1 LQSQYLLHLSV
12 ASISFVSF
20 MPHSISSRL
29 SALAGNRTLRRVA
42 VAAVGAVVLYGAF
55 GFFVVPGIVRSQT
68 EKLVADKLHRQTTV
82 GAVAFNPF
90 TLALTLRDVKL
101 HEPNSESVF
110 VSFDTLYVDLSSMS
124 VLRLAPVIRELR
136 LVAPYVHLARTAAN
150 RYNIDDIVE
159 LISNQ
164 PPSPEPAR
172 FSINNIRLEG
182 GRVEFDDRPVKAVHA
197 VTDIALG
204 IPFISS
210 LPSQVDIFVEP
221 MLSAKVDGSSFEF
234 KGKARPFAKPADAVV
249 DLQLDAL
256 DLTRYLDYLPV
267 KPRAR
272 ISGAKLDL
280 KMSAHFQQGAEQPAL
295 LLEGDA
301 ALKSLK
307 VADLDGKPVLGLR
320 ELGVHLHQ
328 ADVFRGLVDL
338 SRISVDGLQ
347 ADVVRGEDGQLN
359 IARLLPSTPPAA
371 GVAKPATKSSALH
384 LTLGELAVRKAALH
398 YVDDHAAQPQ
408 RASLDKL
415 DVTLRKLA
423 VDTRQRTVSIGEL
436 ASNNAD
442 LLFTRNAQQGSKP
455 ATAIVDQP
463 APTAKETQAGYAFS
477 IGKTAIANWTLRAE
491 DRTAPKPIVTTA
503 APVALTVEGLSNAA
517 ASKARIDL
525 KAGFNNAGRMAVN
538 GSVGF
543 APLHADLALDLK
555 NVDILPLQPFVAGM
569 VNLRA
574 TSATLSS
581 NGHLQLDTARD
592 GKLVGGFKGDATLGN
607 LQTVDNVDGSD
618 FLRWKSLH
626 AAGMDVRFAPL
637 GVTVDQLALD
647 DFFARIIIDPSGRI
661 NLQDI
666 VRSDAGKTT
675 AAAQGAQAGKGG
687 SAVAPPIVIKRVNL
701 QNGRVRF
708 TDNFIKPNYSASLS
722 RFGGAVSG
730 LSSDPASRADVDLH
744 GEVNGAPLTVGG
756 RINPLRGDLF
766 LDIKA
771 NARGMELAP
780 LSAYSGKYVGY
791 GIEKGKL
798 SFEAGYKIDN
808 RKLVA
813 ENRLV
818 LEQLTFGDKIDSP
831 KATSLPVK
839 FAVALLADRN
849 GVIDVNLPIS
859 GSLDDP
865 QFSIGA
871 IVFKAIGNLIAKAVT
886 QPFAMLG
893 HLFGGGEEMSSMDF
907 EPGRASISPAGE
919 EKLRA
924 IAKMLADR
932 PGLKLDIGGRA
943 DAETDREGL
952 KRVSVERKV
961 RMLKLRDLR
970 AKNADADPGS
980 VVVSREEYPGLLL
993 RAYRDEKFPKPRN
1006 VLGLPKSLSVNEME
1020 KLMMDNAEIDEDDLI
1035 ALCNQRAQ
1043 VVKNWLQ
1050 KNGQVSPE
1058 RMFIVAAKLANKDGG
1073 TSPSRVDFTLGS

>member
-1 LQSQYLLHLSV
+1 
-12 ASISFVSF
+12 

-29 SALAGNRTLRRVA
+29 SALTGNRTLRRFAVGA
-42 VAAVGAVVLYGAF
+42 VAAVVLYGAF
-55 GFFVVPGIVRSQT
+55 GFFVLPGIVRSQT
-68 EKLVADKLHRQTTV
+68 EKLIAEKLHRQATV

-90 TLALTLRDVKL
+90 TLALTMRDVKL
-101 HEPNSESVF
+101 HEPKSEGVF
-110 VSFDTLYVDLSSMS
+110 VSFDTLFADLSSMS
-124 VLRLAPVIRELR
+124 MLRLAPVIRELR
-136 LVAPYVHLARTAAN
+136 LVAPYVHLERTAPN

-221 MLSAKVDGSSFEF
+221 MLSAKVDGSPFEF
-234 KGKARPFAKPADAVV
+234 KGKARPFAHPADAVV
-249 DLQLDAL
+249 DLQLDGL
-256 DLTRYLDYLPV
+256 DLTHYLDYLPV

-272 ISGAKLDL
+272 IPSAKLDL
-280 KMSAHFQQGAEQPAL
+280 KLSAHFQQGAEQPAL

-301 ALKSLK
+301 ALKALK
-307 VADLDGKPVLGLR
+307 VTDLDGKPVLSLR
-320 ELGVHLHQ
+320 ELGVHLHE
-328 ADVFRGLVDL
+328 ADVFRGRVDI

-347 ADVVRGEDGQLN
+347 GDVARGEDGQLN
-359 IARLLPSTPPAA
+359 LARLLPATAPAA
-371 GVAKPATKSSALH
+371 GAAKPATKSSALH
-384 LTLGELAVRKAALH
+384 LTLGELAVRKAVLRYA
-398 YVDDHAAQPQ
+398 DDHAAQPQ

-415 DVTLRKLA
+415 DLTLSKLA
-423 VDTRQRTVSIGEL
+423 VDTRQRTVSIGEV
-436 ASNNAD
+436 SSSNAD
-442 LLFTRNAQQGSKP
+442 LLFTRGAQQGGKP
-455 ATAIVDQP
+455 AKIVVERP
-463 APTAKETQAGYAFS
+463 APAANETQAGYAFS

-503 APVALTVEGLSNAA
+503 APVALTVEGISNTP
-517 ASKARIDL
+517 ASKAHVDF
-525 KAGFNNAGRMAVN
+525 KAGVNNSGRMAVN
-538 GSVGF
+538 GSFGF

-581 NGHLQLDTARD
+581 NGHLQLDTGRD

-626 AAGMDVRFAPL
+626 AAGMDMRFAPL

-666 VRSDAGKTT
+666 VRSDARKP
-675 AAAQGAQAGKGG
+675 ASKAEGAQVSKD
-687 SAVAPPIVIKRVNL
+687 SAPMPPIVIKRVNL

-722 RFGGAVSG
+722 RFGGVVSG

-849 GVIDVNLPIS
+849 GVIDVNLPVS

-893 HLFGGGEEMSSMDF
+893 HLFGGGEEM
-907 EPGRASISPAGE
+907 
-919 EKLRA
+919 
-924 IAKMLADR
+924 
-932 PGLKLDIGGRA
+932 
-943 DAETDREGL
+943 
-952 KRVSVERKV
+952 
-961 RMLKLRDLR
+961 
-970 AKNADADPGS
+970 
-980 VVVSREEYPGLLL
+980 
-993 RAYRDEKFPKPRN
+993 
-1006 VLGLPKSLSVNEME
+1006 
-1020 KLMMDNAEIDEDDLI
+1020 
-1035 ALCNQRAQ
+1035 
-1043 VVKNWLQ
+1043 
-1050 KNGQVSPE
+1050 
-1058 RMFIVAAKLANKDGG
+1058 
-1073 TSPSRVDFTLGS
+1073 